1 MSQSTPATTA
11 TAAELP
17 VRAVTLSNAG
27 LVQIERAGDLQPDA
41 AIAFR
46 ARASWVLIT
55 GTWYEFLQASH
66 AAHLSTA
73 RPRLTTA

>member
-27 LVQIERAGDLQPDA
+27 LVQIERAGELAPDA

-46 ARASWVLIT
+46 APAEGSDHRDLV
-55 GTWYEFLQASH
+55 
-66 AAHLSTA
+66 
-73 RPRLTTA
+73 